1 MVKNQIHNLAFGS
14 QTHTHKHLYPI
25 QYNDYN
31 HGITLQIEREKEKK
45 MDKVAFDFFFSC
57 FYFFTFRWLII

>member
-45 MDKVAFDFFFSC
+45 WIKLHSIFFSLA
-57 FYFFTFRWLII
+57 FTSLLFVG